1 MNDTSLRHAL
11 RAHTKLL
18 HDRLDATVGGLEDVA
33 SYVRYLQRTH
43 VFRQAIER
51 NGIVVDDWQVERLE
65 PALARDLQDLGL
77 GPAEDAGGHGLSLVA
92 PAQHLAAAYVLEGS
106 ALGAHLLFGRA
117 KAMGFGAD
125 NGARHLAQQ
134 TADRRRWPD
143 FVAFLDRCGTV
154 NHDAVLAAA
163 STVFAFAL
171 SIYAEK
177 ADGNA

>member
-11 RAHTKLL
+11 RTHTKLL

-33 SYVRYLQRTH
+33 SYARYLERTH
-43 VFRQAIER
+43 VFRRAIER
-51 NGIVVDDWQVERLE
+51 NRIAVNDWQVERLE

-77 GPAEDAGGHGLSLVA
+77 GPAEDGRHGLILVA

-117 KAMGFGAD
+117 EAMGFGAD

-143 FVAFLDRCGTV
+143 FVALLDRCGTV

-163 STVFAFAL
+163 SAVFAFAL